1 MNFHYGVNTLTE
13 CEYNVLRT
21 TIKHFSDKFRSICMS
36 FYSCRTYVSANSTK
50 SLYGFL
56 PFHLRVL
63 LKSKV
68 FITNLLPHLKLLLGL
83 SGDSLTRVLG
93 DCDAKSMS
101 SLEDDAVLAV
111 LLDCI
116 LILLI
121 ADVTS
126 LIQVLSSNITV
137 L

>member
-1 MNFHYGVNTLTE
+1 MNLHYGVNTLRA
-13 CEYNVLRT
+13 CQHNVLRT
-21 TIKHFSDKFRSICMS
+21 TIKYFSDKFRSICMS

-63 LKSKV
+63 LKSV
-68 FITNLLPHLKLLLGL
+68 FITNLLPHLKLLLNGL

-101 SLEDDAVLAV
+101 LLEDDAVPAV

-116 LILLI
+116 LILL

-126 LIQVLSSNITV
+126 LIQVLSSNTTV